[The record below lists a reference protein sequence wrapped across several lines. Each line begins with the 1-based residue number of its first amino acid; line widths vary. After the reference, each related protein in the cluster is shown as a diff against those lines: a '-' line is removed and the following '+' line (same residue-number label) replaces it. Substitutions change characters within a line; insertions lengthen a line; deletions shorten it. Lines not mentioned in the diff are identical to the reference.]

1 MKPAGVEDLSVV
13 IGPDIDADADIG
25 TLIFKACDD
34 FSELPAVRDINR
46 GLTLSYA
53 QLLGRAVAQADVLT
67 TAGVGPGDRVVVSL
81 PRSVEE
87 IIAVLAVLSV
97 GAVYVP
103 IDSSVPPSRLDV
115 MLARVQPTAVLGAL
129 PRTELSSRLTSVEC
143 VRADGPEPPAYRWV
157 RRNPDDIAHIMFTSG
172 STGVP
177 KAVQITHAGV
187 VRLARG
193 ASYLRR
199 GPGERMLRLAPL
211 AFDASTL
218 EIFGALS
225 AGSTLEVFPDG
236 PVAPTELAAFIRKAD
251 VTVAFLTAG
260 LFRVVVD
267 EAPHAFGSVKQV
279 ATGGD
284 VVSAD
289 AVRMLLTRY
298 PGLTVTNAYGP
309 AENTVITTVHS
320 MQDPAEVGTQ
330 VPIGTPIAGTSVV
343 VLDEYGIPTSR
354 GQTGELYVAGS
365 GLAAGYYGAPDETAK
380 AFLVPKCMT
389 ERCYRT
395 GDLVH
400 WDDSGRLV
408 FDGRQDRQVK
418 IRGFRI
424 ELSEIEAR
432 LAGHDEVRD
441 VAVVV
446 CGQDAGSKR
455 LLAAVVA
462 EERAGLVERLRD
474 GLRDELPGYMVPPL
488 WAVVPKLPLTA
499 NGKVDV
505 IELER
510 QAKASNADGGSVHDG
525 LDRAYEDI
533 ISDVWSDVLDTSDF
547 GVDDGFFDVGGDS
560 LLAGQVHTR
569 LSALLPDHR
578 LRIVDIFRHPTVQ
591 ALADHLRGAV
601 R

>member
-1 MKPAGVEDLSVV
+1 MIP
-13 IGPDIDADADIG
+13 GPEVDADADIRA
-25 TLIFKACDD
+25 LLVKAGDH
-34 FSELPAVRDINR
+34 FSELPAIRDLNR
-46 GLTLSYA
+46 GLTLTYA
-53 QLLGRAVAQADVLT
+53 QLLGRVDAQADALLA
-67 TAGVGPGDRVVVSL
+67 AGIRADDRVVVAL
-81 PRSVEE
+81 ARSVEE
-87 IIAVLAVLSV
+87 IVAVLAVLSI

-103 IDSSVPPSRLDV
+103 IDNSLPPSRLDV
-115 MLARVQPTAVLGAL
+115 MLARVQPKAVLGTL
-129 PRTELSSRLTSVEC
+129 PRTELSDRLTSVEC
-143 VRADGPEPPAYRWV
+143 VRADGPDRRARPWV
-157 RRNPDDIAHIMFTSG
+157 RRNPDDIAQIIFTSG

-177 KAVQITHAGV
+177 KAVQITHRGV

-225 AGSTLEVFPDG
+225 AGTTLEVFPDG
-236 PVAPTELAAFIRKAD
+236 PVSPTELATFLRDAD

-289 AVRMLLTRY
+289 AVRTLLTRY

-309 AENTVITTVHS
+309 AENTVIATVHS
-320 MQDPAEVGTQ
+320 MTDPAEVGTQ

-343 VLDEYGIPTSR
+343 VLDEHGMPTPP
-354 GQTGELYVAGS
+354 GQTGELYVSGS
-365 GLAAGYYGAPDETAK
+365 GLAAGYFGAPDETAK
-380 AFLVPKCMT
+380 AFLVPQGLT

-400 WDDSGRLV
+400 VDTAGRLV
-408 FDGRQDRQVK
+408 FDGRRDRQVK
-418 IRGFRI
+418 VRGFRI
-424 ELSEIEAR
+424 ELAEIESR

-446 CGQDAGSKR
+446 CGKDAGDKR

-462 EERAGLVERLRD
+462 EKQAGLVARLRD
-474 GLRDELPGYMVPPL
+474 GLRDELPSYMVPTL
-488 WAVVPKLPLTA
+488 WVVVPRLPFTS

-505 IELER
+505 NELER
-510 QAKASNADGGSVHDG
+510 RAKAGDTADAPGDDG
-525 LDRAYEDI
+525 PQRSYEEV
-533 ISDVWSDVLDTSDF
+533 ISDIWSEVLDSSDF

-560 LLAGQVHTR
+560 LMAGQVHTR
-569 LSALLPDHR
+569 LRAALPAHR
-578 LRIVDIFRHPTVQ
+578 LRIVDIFRHPTIQ

-601 R
+601 Q